1 MLDAYDSDDK
11 QIIESARKELL
22 KRIELFAREI
32 HDKYLDPPNTT
43 DFGIMFLPVESL
55 YAEVLRH
62 PGIFE
67 KLQRQYHITV
77 TGPTTLSALLN
88 SLQMGFR
95 TLAVQ
100 KRSSEVWQI
109 LEAVKTEFNRFSKQ
123 LELVDK
129 QLNTASV
136 SLGKLRST
144 RTNQINKKLR
154 DVGTL
159 ENTEANTI
167 LELPGENEQASE
179 T

>member
-1 MLDAYDSDDK
+1 
-11 QIIESARKELL
+11 
-22 KRIELFAREI
+22 
-32 HDKYLDPPNTT
+32 
-43 DFGIMFLPVESL
+43 
-55 YAEVLRH
+55 
-62 PGIFE
+62 
-67 KLQRQYHITV
+67 
-77 TGPTTLSALLN
+77 
-88 SLQMGFR
+88 MGFR